1 MEPRQSRGS
10 VRRGLRASCLLA
22 SLLVASLAGAAP
34 KPGEA
39 LPELSSQD
47 LEGKTHRSQE
57 WRGRRTLLVVLTD
70 KDGGEEMRRWFD
82 TAATQVPDSVH
93 RASVLTFKVP
103 FFVSADSARERA
115 KKKVPEAFWTDTWL
129 DKSGAVGKS
138 LGLASSREPYA
149 IALDERGQVLAVV
162 HGNADSP
169 EARALLQKLS
179 GP

>member
-1 MEPRQSRGS
+1 METRQSRSG
-10 VRRGLRASCLLA
+10 VRRGPRACCLLA

-34 KPGEA
+34 KPGEP

-47 LEGKTHRSQE
+47 LEGKTHRSEE

-93 RASVLTFKVP
+93 RASVLTFKIP

-115 KKKVPEAFWTDTWL
+115 KKKVPEEFWSDTWL
-129 DKSGAVGKS
+129 DKSGGLGKS

-149 IALDERGQVLAVV
+149 IALDERGHVLAFV
-162 HGNADSP
+162 HGDVDSP
-169 EARALLQKLS
+169 EAKALMKKLS
-179 GP
+179 SH